1 MPMRVSKHVF
11 FRRGTLRDGARS
23 KLPAPP
29 QGEGDGMMAAEENGD
44 AKAKPHAEEHTLR
57 CASRSMSFSGRAPFE
72 TARAASCPRLLRV
85 RVVCER

>member
-1 MPMRVSKHVF
+1 
-11 FRRGTLRDGARS
+11 
-23 KLPAPP
+23 
-29 QGEGDGMMAAEENGD
+29 MMAAEENGD